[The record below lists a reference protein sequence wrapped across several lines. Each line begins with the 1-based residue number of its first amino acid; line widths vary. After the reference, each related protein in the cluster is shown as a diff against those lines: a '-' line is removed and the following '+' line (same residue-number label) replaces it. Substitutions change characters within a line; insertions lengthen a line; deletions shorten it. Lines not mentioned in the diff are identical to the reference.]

1 MSKTDLKIQL
11 NSIAALERLI
21 GGDSEIEFELR
32 KSIITE
38 FAKTHLAP
46 LADTMTR
53 QLNGIA
59 FDAINEAI
67 DKNLFE
73 FVKDTWNKR
82 CNLKPASRARL
93 EEEARIIFNDH
104 AAKTLRSLTE
114 DFDMRAAELL
124 EKHLAGLDVK
134 IARMVNHEIEK
145 TFGGKFEEEIR
156 KALGRIIGEIAIGSK

>member
-38 FAKTHLAP
+38 FAKTNLAP

-67 DKNLFE
+67 DKNLF
-73 FVKDTWNKR
+73 
-82 CNLKPASRARL
+82 
-93 EEEARIIFNDH
+93 DH
-104 AAKTLRSLTE
+104 L
-114 DFDMRAAELL
+114 
-124 EKHLAGLDVK
+124 
-134 IARMVNHEIEK
+134 
-145 TFGGKFEEEIR
+145 
-156 KALGRIIGEIAIGSK
+156 